1 MRKLI
6 AIILISISAQVSAQ
20 TKSLDTSVVCMPYL
34 IAKQVSE
41 DLLIGDSAQAILEL
55 TQQELTATREKI
67 DYKDSLI
74 LSSRLKEINLNEQ
87 IKTQKEQV
95 ENYKILYDNA
105 KSQFKTEA
113 KQVRRQKAKIG
124 TLLGSAIMIITAL
137 TYLLIVK

>member
-6 AIILISISAQVSAQ
+6 TIILISISAQVSAQ

-55 TQQELTATREKI
+55 TQQELYTTREKI

-95 ENYKILYDNA
+95 ENYKILYNNA
-105 KSQFKTEA
+105 KSQYKDES
-113 KQVRRQKAKIG
+113 KKLRRQKAKNGTIIG
-124 TLLGSAIMIITAL
+124 AGVMIIATL
-137 TYLLIVK
+137 TYLFLIK

>member
-6 AIILISISAQVSAQ
+6 TIILISISAQVSAQ

-55 TQQELTATREKI
+55 TQQELSATREKI

-95 ENYKILYDNA
+95 ENYKILYNNA
-105 KSQFKTEA
+105 KSQYKDEN
-113 KQVRRQKAKIG
+113 KKLRRQKAKNGTIIG
-124 TLLGSAIMIITAL
+124 AGIIIIATL
-137 TYLLIVK
+137 TYLFLIK

>member
-6 AIILISISAQVSAQ
+6 TIILISISAQVSAQ

-55 TQQELTATREKI
+55 TQQELTTTREKI

-95 ENYKILYDNA
+95 ENYKILYENA

>member
-95 ENYKILYDNA
+95 ENYKILYENA